1 MIILCGYMLCSQVS
15 VVFRA
20 LKAQDITKFH
30 IQFCIALLVVFLI
43 GIDRIENEVVC
54 TFMSCVIL
62 YFALSSVFWMGA
74 EAVVMYKKLIV
85 DFGSITNRFI
95 IITSVICWGKSYLYI
110 ATPIIAC
117 WQL

>member
-1 MIILCGYMLCSQVS
+1 MLCSQVS

-30 IQFCIALLVVFLI
+30 IQLCIALIALLVVFLI

-74 EAVVMYKKLIV
+74 EAVVTYKKLIV
-85 DFGSITNRFI
+85 FGSITTRFI

-110 ATPIIAC
+110 ATPKIAC
-117 WQL
+117 